1 MACAYSGST
10 LMPLLAGFIVAR
22 TTMRLTPVFLVC
34 YGLAMLY
41 MSEQIN
47 RKTARRG

>member
-1 MACAYSGST
+1 
-10 LMPLLAGFIVAR
+10 MPLLAGFIVAR
-22 TTMRLTPVFLVC
+22 TTMRLVPVFLVC

-47 RKTARRG
+47 RKTAREEKGAGHVFSG